1 LYGTLTQLE
10 IVWERRLSPPRNIPI
25 NTLYYMSKTTQ
36 PIQKIKGRSK
46 KYSSNAA
53 KIAELTKNEVVDIQ
67 KAVET
72 LYTLEHSNFKDGVS
86 VELHVKLNINPTKSD
101 QFVRGN
107 LVLPHGTGKKTTIAA
122 FVTEG
127 NVEKA
132 KKAGAQIVGGEDLI
146 EELKNSGKIN
156 FDIAIAEQEMMKK
169 LPVIARLLGTAG
181 VMPNPKTGTV
191 GDNIE
196 EMITLIKKGK
206 VDFKNDKSGNIHIL
220 CGKLNDDFTIEKIV
234 ENVTVALDAV
244 EKAKPEAVKKKFV
257 ISAHL
262 ACSMSPSVK
271 IA

>member
-1 LYGTLTQLE
+1 
-10 IVWERRLSPPRNIPI
+10 
-25 NTLYYMSKTTQ
+25 MSKTNQT
-36 PIQKIKGRSK
+36 INKIKGRSK
-46 KYSSNAA
+46 KYSSNVA
-53 KIAELTKNEVVDIQ
+53 KIAELTKNELVSIQ

-72 LYTLEHSNFKDGVS
+72 LYSLEHPNFKDGSS

-107 LVLPHGTGKKTTIAA
+107 LVLPNGTGKKITIAA

-127 NVEKA
+127 NIEVA
-132 KKAGAQIVGGEDLI
+132 KKAGANIVGSDELI
-146 EELKNSGKIN
+146 EEIKNSGKIN

-169 LPVIARLLGTAG
+169 LPAIARLLGTAG

-196 EMITLIKKGK
+196 EMIALIKKGK

-220 CGKLNDDFTIEKIV
+220 CGKLNSDFNIDKIV
-234 ENVTVALDAV
+234 ENVTAAFEAV
-244 EKAKPEAVKKKFV
+244 EKSKPEAVKKKFIV
-257 ISAHL
+257 SAYL
-262 ACSMSPSVK
+262 ACSMSPSIK

>member
-1 LYGTLTQLE
+1 MEETPFCLAITT
-10 IVWERRLSPPRNIPI
+10 I
-25 NTLYYMSKTTQ
+25 NMTKNNQ
-36 PIQKIKGRSK
+36 KINKIKGRSK
-46 KYSSNAA
+46 KYSANVA
-53 KIAELTKNEVVDIQ
+53 KVTELTKNEVVSIQ

-72 LYTLEHSNFKDGVS
+72 LYSLEHPSFKDGSS

-107 LVLPHGTGKKTTIAA
+107 LVLPHGTGKKLTIAA

-127 NVEKA
+127 NIELA
-132 KKAGAQIVGGEDLI
+132 KKAGANIVGSDELI
-146 EELKNSGKIN
+146 EEIKNSGKIN
-156 FDIAIAEQEMMKK
+156 FDIAVAEQEMMKK
-169 LPVIARLLGTAG
+169 LPAIARLLGTAG

-220 CGKLNDDFTIEKIV
+220 CGKINDDFSIEKIV
-234 ENVTVALDAV
+234 ENVTAAFESV
-244 EKAKPEAVKKKFV
+244 EKSKPEAVKKKFV
-257 ISAHL
+257 VSAHL

>member
-1 LYGTLTQLE
+1 
-10 IVWERRLSPPRNIPI
+10 
-25 NTLYYMSKTTQ
+25 MSKTSKTNQ
-36 PIQKIKGRSK
+36 AIVKIKGRSK
-46 KYSSNAA
+46 KYSSNVA
-53 KIAELTKNEVVDIQ
+53 KIAELTKNETVTIQ

-72 LYTLEHSNFKDGVS
+72 LYSLDHPNFKDGSS

-107 LVLPHGTGKKTTIAA
+107 LVLPHGTGKKLTIAA

-127 NVEKA
+127 NIELA
-132 KKAGAQIVGGEDLI
+132 KKAGANIAGSDELI
-146 EELKNSGKIN
+146 EEIKNTGKIN
-156 FDIAIAEQEMMKK
+156 FDIAVAEQEMMKK
-169 LPVIARLLGTAG
+169 LPAIARLLGTAG

-206 VDFKNDKSGNIHIL
+206 VDFKNDKSGNVHVL
-220 CGKLNDDFTIEKIV
+220 CGKLNSEFTIEKIV
-234 ENVTVALDAV
+234 ENVTAAFEAI
-244 EKAKPEAVKKKFV
+244 EKSKPEAVKKKFV
-257 ISAHL
+257 VSAYI